1 MALGASGVEMICRDM
16 VAGYRY
22 PAGVAADARRV
33 RSHPQRYVRGPFRPA
48 AAAVTSDTLMGEV
61 LARLGGSGR
70 AREFRAFDCFSRSVG
85 PTFRAKTLPER
96 LAGTTLFVRVSSS
109 ALAHE
114 LVLLRAE
121 ILTRMAAELGPGV
134 VTELRTRVGNVQPE
148 K

>member
-1 MALGASGVEMICRDM
+1 V
-16 VAGYRY
+16 
-22 PAGVAADARRV
+22 PA
-33 RSHPQRYVRGPFRPA
+33 P
-48 AAAVTSDTLMGEV
+48 VTSDTLMGEV

-121 ILTRMAAELGPGV
+121 ILARMAAELGPGM
-134 VTELRTRVGNVQPE
+134 VTELRTRVGSVHPE
-148 K
+148 T